1 MNFYFLFKGL
11 RNSVLT
17 AAVMGSLICA
27 LLLVIAISC
36 TCRLHALRMLEHR
49 LSSRET
55 PLSRLSR
62 EFFFREPPPSYAV
75 AVQGSQ
81 HHNLYVENLHYG
93 VPVHRGRR
101 RSRRPRHSRSSVVAP
116 QLTALPR
123 NCVLV
128 NPDGTTVPSVEP
140 VHLDSLGESS
150 TSVTS
155 PDSSSVVRP
164 DIKEECI
171 IPVTG
176 DNQSGSKHT
185 SEHKVTNNVQ
195 DRNSCPIIRP
205 SSDSESLSLEPIN
218 VSVEDISDSVMD
230 NSLDHYYCDSDSEP
244 LVP

>member
-1 MNFYFLFKGL
+1 M

-49 LSSRET
+49 LTSRET

-81 HHNLYVENLHYG
+81 HNNLYVENLHYG

-101 RSRRPRHSRSSVVAP
+101 RSRRPRHSRNSIIAQLPSV
-116 QLTALPR
+116 PR
-123 NCVLV
+123 NCILV
-128 NPDGTTVPSVEP
+128 NPDGTVPSPEP
-140 VHLDSLGESS
+140 VHLDSVGESS

-155 PDSSSVVRP
+155 PDSSSAVRP
-164 DIKEECI
+164 DIKEECV
-171 IPVTG
+171 IPVPG
-176 DNQSGSKHT
+176 SNQSASKHT
-185 SEHKVTNNVQ
+185 SGHKVINIIQ
-195 DRNSCPIIRP
+195 DDSSCPIIRP
-205 SSDSESLSLEPIN
+205 SSDSESLSLEPMN
-218 VSVEDISDSVMD
+218 LSVEETSDSVMN